1 MLVDIWSQ
9 LRIGVRGLSRAPV
22 LTVAAII
29 CLGLG
34 IGASTAIYSA
44 VHTALLEPLPFAEPD
59 RLVSVFRTT
68 PQFVTGPFAPANFL
82 DLRERTTSLEGLAAV
97 SSGVALLH
105 GVDEPIRVSRN
116 QTSGDLFRIL
126 GASALLGRM
135 LQESDEDPAQ
145 PLVAVI
151 SHEMWRDRFG
161 SDPGAVG
168 RTILLNGEAHQIV
181 GVLPPQFMV
190 PRGNQRQRADV
201 WVPLRF
207 TPEQTVW
214 RRSNYLQTTARLAPG
229 ISVEAAEAELK
240 TVMNG
245 IVDEYP
251 ELRGEQLRVAP
262 MHRESVRAV
271 RRPLLLL
278 LGSVGLVL
286 LIAVANVA
294 SLLLARG
301 VARREELAVR
311 AVLGGN
317 RRRLI
322 QPVLVESALL
332 TGAGALLGLG
342 LAWAGV
348 RAIST
353 LVPSRLPQLAGL
365 ELNGAVLGFA
375 LLLAAL
381 VAGTCAIAPAWQ
393 ATAGDPQEAIRSGGR
408 GGTGGRSHR
417 WLRALVATEVA
428 LSLVLLLSAGLV
440 MQGFRDL
447 VSEDPGFD
455 PDPLLTLA
463 VNVDPDRYGEAA
475 IVEQFLEPALD
486 GIRAI
491 PGVLEAGALSRIPY
505 EDWGNNFNIRYE
517 GQDDVEPTQ
526 RPLVES
532 RMSTPGIFS
541 AIGHVLMRGRLLS
554 REDGPEDEVV
564 VVANQALAERDFGG
578 ADPVGKRFHLFS
590 DTTYATIVGVVGNI
604 KNVGPER
611 DPQPEVYFSYRQFLR
626 SPTYMPLVVRVSG
639 EPASL
644 TRQVTEAIRE
654 VDPTAAVSAVRPMV
668 DVMSRS
674 VGRARFYLALLG
686 IFAGVALVLA
696 VAGLY
701 GVMNYTVVQR
711 TRELGIRSALGSTPG
726 RTIAMMV
733 RQGLGLVAIG
743 LAVGLLA
750 ALGLTRLLST
760 LLFGVSPLDAGIWIT
775 VPLLL
780 ASATLVAILVP
791 ARRASTIA
799 PMVAIREE

>member
-1 MLVDIWSQ
+1 MLADLWAQ
-9 LRIGVRGLSRAPV
+9 LRIGVRGVSRAPV
-22 LTVAAII
+22 LPAAAII

-68 PQFVTGPFAPANFL
+68 PHFVSGPFAPGNFL
-82 DLRERTTSLEGLAAV
+82 DLRERTTSLDGLAAV
-97 SSGVALLH
+97 ATGVALLH

-116 QTSGDLFRIL
+116 WASGNLFRIL
-126 GASALLGRM
+126 GANALLGRL
-135 LQESDEDPAQ
+135 LQDSDEDSAQ

-161 SDPGAVG
+161 SDTAAVG
-168 RTILLNGEAHQIV
+168 RTILLDGEAHQVV
-181 GVLPPQFMV
+181 GVLPPGFVV

-207 TPEQTVW
+207 TADQTVQ
-214 RRSNYLQTTARLAPG
+214 RRSNYLGTTARLAPG
-229 ISVEAAEAELK
+229 VRVEAAEAELK
-240 TVMNG
+240 AVMG
-245 IVDEYP
+245 GMVDEHP
-251 ELRGEQLRVAP
+251 ELRGEQLRVTP

-311 AVLGGN
+311 AVLGAN
-317 RRRLI
+317 RRLLVR
-322 QPVLVESALL
+322 PVLVESSLL
-332 TGAGALLGLG
+332 AGAGALLGLG
-342 LAWAGV
+342 LAWVGV
-348 RAIST
+348 RAISR

-375 LLLAAL
+375 FLLSAL
-381 VAGTCAIAPAWQ
+381 VAAACAIAPAWQ
-393 ATAGDPQEAIRSGGR
+393 ATAGDPQDALRSGGR
-408 GGTGGRSHR
+408 GGTGGQSHR
-417 WLRALVATEVA
+417 WLRALVTTEVA
-428 LSLVLLLSAGLV
+428 LSLVLLLGAGLV

-455 PDPLLTLA
+455 PDPMLTLA

-486 GIRAI
+486 RIRAI
-491 PGVLEAGALSRIPY
+491 PGVLEAGALNRIPY
-505 EDWGNNFNIRYE
+505 QDWGSNFNIRYE
-517 GQDDVEPTQ
+517 GQDDVDPTQ

-532 RMSTPGIFS
+532 RTSTPEAFQ
-541 AIGHVLMRGRLLS
+541 AIGHRLMRGRLLS

-578 ADPVGKRFHLFS
+578 GDPIGKRFHLS
-590 DTTYATIVGVVGNI
+590 DSTFATIVGVVSDI
-604 KNVGPER
+604 KNFGPER
-611 DPQPEVYFSYRQFLR
+611 DPRPEVYFSYRQLLR
-626 SPTYMPLVVRVSG
+626 SPTYMPLLVRVSG
-639 EPASL
+639 EPASFA
-644 TRQVTEAIRE
+644 RQVTEALRE
-654 VDPTAAVSAVRPMV
+654 VDPTAAVSGVRPMV

-686 IFAGVALVLA
+686 IFAGVALALA
-696 VAGLY
+696 LAGLY
-701 GVMNYTVVQR
+701 GVMNYTVAQR
-711 TRELGIRSALGSTPG
+711 TRELGIRSALGSTPA
-726 RTIAMMV
+726 RTVAMMM

-750 ALGLTRLLST
+750 AFGLTRLLST
-760 LLFGVSPLDAGIWIT
+760 LLFGVSPLDARIWIT

-780 ASATLVAILVP
+780 AGATLVAILVP

>member
-1 MLVDIWSQ
+1 
-9 LRIGVRGLSRAPV
+9 
-22 LTVAAII
+22 
-29 CLGLG
+29 
-34 IGASTAIYSA
+34 
-44 VHTALLEPLPFAEPD
+44 
-59 RLVSVFRTT
+59 VS
-68 PQFVTGPFAPANFL
+68 GPFATANFL

-97 SSGVALLH
+97 STGVALLH
-105 GVDEPIRVSRN
+105 GLDEPVRVSRN

-126 GASALLGRM
+126 GASAFSGRL

-168 RTILLNGEAHQIV
+168 RTILLNGEAHQVV
-181 GVLPPQFMV
+181 GVLPPRFMV

-207 TPEQTVW
+207 TPEQAVW
-214 RRSNYLQTTARLAPG
+214 RRSNYLGTTARLAPG
-229 ISVEAAEAELK
+229 TSVEAAETELK
-240 TVMNG
+240 AVMNG
-245 IVDEYP
+245 IVEEHP
-251 ELRGEQLRVAP
+251 ELRGEQLRVVS

-332 TGAGALLGLG
+332 TGAGALLGIG

-353 LVPSRLPQLAGL
+353 LVPSRLPQLVGL

-375 LLLAAL
+375 LLLAAV

-393 ATAGDPQEAIRSGGR
+393 ATAGDPQDALRSGGR

-440 MQGFRDL
+440 LQGFRDL

-475 IVEQFLEPALD
+475 VADNFLEPALD

-491 PGVLEAGALSRIPY
+491 PGVLEAGALDRIPY
-505 EDWGNNFNIRYE
+505 QDWGSNFNIRYE
-517 GQDDVEPTQ
+517 GQDDVDPTQ

-532 RMSTPGIFS
+532 RTATPGTFS

-564 VVANQALAERDFGG
+564 VVANQALADRDFGG
-578 ADPVGKRFHLFS
+578 ANPVGKRFHIS
-590 DTTYATIVGVVGNI
+590 DSTFATIIGVVRDI
-604 KNVGPER
+604 KNFGPER
-611 DPQPEVYFSYRQFLR
+611 DPRPEVYFSYRQSLR

-639 EPASL
+639 EPASF

-654 VDPTAAVSAVRPMV
+654 VDPTSAVSAVRPMV

-701 GVMNYTVVQR
+701 GLMNYTVVQR

-743 LAVGLLA
+743 LAAGLLA

-760 LLFGVSPLDAGIWIT
+760 LLFGVSPLDAPIWIT

-780 ASATLVAILVP
+780 ASAALLAILVP